1 MLRSYNLVSG
11 TRCPMLP
18 LPVGIQLKLG
28 KATEARTRP
37 PRLAS
42 ASPAAAESVGAA
54 MCSAASPLPK
64 EIWFAAKHGDLQ
76 KVVKWLRKGARR
88 RVS

>member
-1 MLRSYNLVSG
+1 
-11 TRCPMLP
+11 
-18 LPVGIQLKLG
+18 
-28 KATEARTRP
+28 
-37 PRLAS
+37 
-42 ASPAAAESVGAA
+42 

>member
-1 MLRSYNLVSG
+1 M
-11 TRCPMLP
+11 
-18 LPVGIQLKLG
+18 KLG
-28 KATEARTRP
+28 KATEARTASHGLP
-37 PRLAS
+37 LAS
-42 ASPAAAESVGAA
+42 ASPAAVESVGAA
-54 MCSAASPLPK
+54 MCSTASPLSK